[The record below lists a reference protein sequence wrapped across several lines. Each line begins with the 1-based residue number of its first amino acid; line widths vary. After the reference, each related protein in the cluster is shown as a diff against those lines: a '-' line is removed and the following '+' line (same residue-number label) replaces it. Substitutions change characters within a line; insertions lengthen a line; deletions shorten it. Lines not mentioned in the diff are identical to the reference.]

1 MLETN
6 RWPLAHLHESRLV
19 STKAVLDRTASSFG
33 LPFSQAPLLFSS
45 PREGGIQHAQK
56 TIMQLRTPP
65 GELCGWPFEG
75 DDRNFAGRLLLIL
88 AIRGK
93 YFYCPLKRLFSL
105 IAGENAGG
113 GSKFLTANFDR
124 NFRVGQQVEIPIRM
138 FRMPSFCFLS
148 RISVCASILVPG
160 ELIS

>member
-1 MLETN
+1 MSRGWSVQKRSLIG
-6 RWPLAHLHESRLV
+6 PLPRLACLSLKLLSFSPLHE
-19 STKAVLDRTASSFG
+19 K
-33 LPFSQAPLLFSS
+33 
-45 PREGGIQHAQK
+45 GGIQHAQK

-93 YFYCPLKRLFSL
+93 YFDCSLKRLFSL
-105 IAGENAGG
+105 IAGENASG

-160 ELIS
+160 ELVL